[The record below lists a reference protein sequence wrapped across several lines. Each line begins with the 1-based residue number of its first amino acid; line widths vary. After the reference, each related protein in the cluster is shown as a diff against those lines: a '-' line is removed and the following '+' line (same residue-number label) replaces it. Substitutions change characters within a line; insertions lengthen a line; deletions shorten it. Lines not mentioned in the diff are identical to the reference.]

1 MAAAAATRPSL
12 QHFLLRQSA
21 LNLYRQYVRASRLA
35 QDVSARS
42 SLMEEVRRE
51 FVSRRDVTDL
61 HTIKYLV
68 SDGVTRLKQL
78 KGMLNMQRL

>member
-1 MAAAAATRPSL
+1 MTAANPTL

-21 LNLYRQYVRASRLA
+21 LSLYRKYIRASRLA
-35 QDVSARS
+35 PDASTRT

-51 FVSRRDVTDL
+51 FAARRDVSDL

-68 SDGVTRLKQL
+68 SDGVTRLNQL
-78 KGMLNMQRL
+78 KNMLHMQQ